1 MTSEGRGES
10 FSIYCQQ
17 VFRPL
22 LFLIFAKEKKAD
34 MFDVILF
41 GNILEFCWRILHLDY
56 TRIFF
61 RDFRRIV
68 PFSGECLLSFRH
80 NATKRRFLV
89 VETYFGIV
97 VLLVHCG

>member
-1 MTSEGRGES
+1 MS
-10 FSIYCQQ
+10 
-17 VFRPL
+17 
-22 LFLIFAKEKKAD
+22 
-34 MFDVILF
+34 ILF

-80 NATKRRFLV
+80 NATKRRFLL